1 MCQGVCQETCRDMGH
16 MQMGMAAFLNGAATA
31 THQGVDLLQ
40 EQATRLFYASEFAA
54 SLLTNVTPSVSPL
67 ICSGNP
73 VQLALAPTFEV
84 AHALF
89 ARLGLDDVHT
99 RAHLQTNVRPKTLV
113 SGQYGSQ
120 CAIWET
126 LSHGLP
132 LQ

>member
-1 MCQGVCQETCRDMGH
+1 MGH

-40 EQATRLFYASEFAA
+40 EQATRFFHASEFAA